1 MNTAYVKKK
10 VLGEGT
16 YAVIYLADEVHTTST
31 DKILKTTDNTVYN
44 KQVAIKKIKTTNIAF
59 GIEMSSIREIKAL
72 KKIKSPYVLHLFDI
86 FIHNNAMHIILE
98 YIETNLEV
106 IIKNKKIILMPSDI
120 KSWLLMILKGLYA
133 IHRKFVIHRDIKPN
147 NILID
152 RFGIVKIADFGLA
165 REIDYNMTP
174 TVVTRWYRA
183 PELLFNSKMYTFGV
197 DMWAVGCVFAELFL
211 RVPLFGG
218 ESDFHQLELIFQVL
232 GNPEKSWKQCETLNG
247 YVKYKESVPI
257 DFATIFTGCSED
269 ALDLLKKMLMLDP
282 KKRITC
288 LNALKHEYFTNM
300 PRPTEPEKLPY
311 YEADE

>member
-1 MNTAYVKKK
+1 MNTAYIKRK

-16 YAVIYLADEVHTTST
+16 YALIFLADEVST
-31 DKILKTTDNTVYN
+31 VNTEKILKSDKDTVF
-44 KQVAIKKIKTTNIAF
+44 KRRVAIKRIKTTDIAF
-59 GIEMSSIREIKAL
+59 GIEISSIREIKAL
-72 KKIKSPYVLHLFDI
+72 KKIKSPYVLNLFDV
-86 FIHNNAMHIILE
+86 FIYQNSMHIILE

-133 IHRKFVIHRDIKPN
+133 MHKKFVIHRDIKPN
-147 NILID
+147 NILINKL
-152 RFGIVKIADFGLA
+152 GIVKIADFGLA
-165 REIDYNMTP
+165 REIDGDMTP

-211 RVPLFGG
+211 RVPFFGG

-232 GNPEKSWKQCETLNG
+232 GNPEKSWKHCETLSG
-247 YVKYKESVPI
+247 YVKYKKSVPI

-269 ALDLLKKMLMLDP
+269 ALDLLKKMLTLDA

-288 LNALKHEYFTNM
+288 LNALKHDYFTNL
-300 PRPTEPEKLPY
+300 PRPTVPEKLPY
-311 YEADE
+311 YEPEE